1 MFKKA
6 GDWVDEVGSV
16 GSMVTECPAGPCK
29 GPLFYPDCR
38 GELLQGFEQR
48 SDRQN
53 THFKKVTLAVVRI
66 NCRTSRASVG
76 TVRSLSPPSRGGS
89 SVDMALEVPES

>member
-1 MFKKA
+1 MRSAAWGAWSQSALQDLAKA
-6 GDWVDEVGSV
+6 PSF
-16 GSMVTECPAGPCK
+16 T
-29 GPLFYPDCR
+29 LTR